1 MNYIFSIKSKL
12 NITSSQSGSAL
23 LAADKY
29 DFALECCPE
38 RVANTARLFNAAPC
52 DPSELM
58 HRRRHRR
65 AKLKSPVVYKD

>member
-12 NITSSQSGSAL
+12 NLTSSQSGSAL

-38 RVANTARLFNAAPC
+38 RVANTARLFNAEPW

-65 AKLKSPVVYKD
+65 AKLKSPVVYKS

>member
-1 MNYIFSIKSKL
+1 M
-12 NITSSQSGSAL
+12 
-23 LAADKY
+23 AADKY

-65 AKLKSPVVYKD
+65 AKLKSPVVYKG